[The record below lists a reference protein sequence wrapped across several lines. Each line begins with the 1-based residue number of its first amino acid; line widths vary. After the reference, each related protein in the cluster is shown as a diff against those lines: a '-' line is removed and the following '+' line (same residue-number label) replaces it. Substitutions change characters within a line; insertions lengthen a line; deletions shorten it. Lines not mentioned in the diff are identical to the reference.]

1 MNTKRSGALRIALV
15 APPFLPIPPL
25 RYGGT
30 ERVVGVLADGFHRR
44 GHDLTVFAAGDSQ
57 TPGRLVP
64 VVPEATWQS
73 ARDDST
79 KSLMAGIVE
88 SVARRQD
95 QFDVIHSHIEWHGFD
110 FAATATTPVVSTL
123 HGRIDIGATAEKL
136 PNYPHIPLVAIS
148 DRQRSFLPDLN
159 WIATIHHGLDFEGVE
174 QGNGSGG
181 YLLFVGRITPEKGLD
196 AAIELARRSGL
207 HLMVAAKAHE
217 AHEIATYKEVVEP
230 AERDGIVTFLGEVG
244 APARDRLIGD
254 ARATVMLGEWPEPF
268 GLVAIESLATGTPLI
283 ARRSGALPEIVRDG
297 IDGFI
302 VDDVDAAVAAIA
314 EIDGLD
320 RAEIR
325 ASTLFR
331 FSAERM
337 IDEYEKLFMDLASG
351 KAPTPQFRRN
361 QTSAVTSEESEA
373 SLGVT

>member
-1 MNTKRSGALRIALV
+1 VDTHRSGALRIALV

-30 ERVVGVLADGFHRR
+30 ERVVGVLANGFHRR

-64 VVPEATWQS
+64 VVPKATWQS
-73 ARDDST
+73 GRQDTTEA
-79 KSLMAGIVE
+79 LMATIVDAVT
-88 SVARRQD
+88 SRQD
-95 QFDVIHSHIEWHGFD
+95 EFDVIHSHIEWHGFD
-110 FAATATTPVVSTL
+110 LAASLRTPVVSTL
-123 HGRIDIGATAEKL
+123 HGRIDIGPTAEKL
-136 PNYPHIPLVAIS
+136 PGYPRIPLIAIS
-148 DRQRSFLPDLN
+148 DRQRQFLPDLN
-159 WIATIHHGLDFEGVE
+159 WVATIHHGLEFDGVE
-174 QGNGSGG
+174 QGTGSGG

-196 AAIELARRSGL
+196 AAIELARRTGL
-207 HLMVAAKAHE
+207 HLMVAAKAQE
-217 AHEIATYKEVVEP
+217 AHEVETYKDIVEP

-297 IDGFI
+297 IDGFL
-302 VDDVDAAVAAIA
+302 VDDLDGAVAAIEGINA
-314 EIDGLD
+314 LD
-320 RAEIR
+320 RTEIR
-325 ASTLFR
+325 ASTLVR

-337 IDEYEKLFMDLASG
+337 VDEYETLFREVVG
-351 KAPTPQFRRN
+351 GRRPMAKRRAEDP
-361 QTSAVTSEESEA
+361 AVEGSDTR
-373 SLGVT
+373 LGVS

>member
-1 MNTKRSGALRIALV
+1 MDIHRSRALRIALV

-30 ERVVGVLADGFHRR
+30 ERVVGVLAEGFHRR

-73 ARDDST
+73 TREDTTEA
-79 KSLMAGIVE
+79 LMASIVE
-88 SVARRQD
+88 AVKRRQV

-110 FAATATTPVVSTL
+110 MAASLRTPVVSTL
-123 HGRIDIGATAEKL
+123 HGRIDLGATADKL
-136 PNYPHIPLVAIS
+136 PAYPRIPLIAIS
-148 DRQRSFLPDLN
+148 DRQRSYLPDLN
-159 WIATIHHGLDFEGVE
+159 WIATIHHGLDFDGVE
-174 QGNGSGG
+174 EGTGSGG

-196 AAIELARRSGL
+196 AAIELARRTGL

-217 AHEIATYKEVVEP
+217 AHEVVTYKEVVEP

-297 IDGFI
+297 IDGFL
-302 VDDVDAAVAAIA
+302 VDDVDEAVAAIDQ
-314 EIDGLD
+314 INGLD
-320 RAEIR
+320 RSEIR
-325 ASTLFR
+325 SSTLIR

-337 IDEYEKLFMDLASG
+337 VDEYEEVFTDLVDG
-351 KAPTPQFRRN
+351 RGRAPRTRSDQQTP
-361 QTSAVTSEESEA
+361 TAEGSETP
-373 SLGVT
+373 LGVT